1 MVTIPGFFMGVVS
14 ELVLAWTFGNFAR
27 GWVSE
32 LPVTGGHSRCETYK
46 PWTAQT
52 AFTQTLA
59 LLNAA

>member
-1 MVTIPGFFMGVVS
+1 MGVVS